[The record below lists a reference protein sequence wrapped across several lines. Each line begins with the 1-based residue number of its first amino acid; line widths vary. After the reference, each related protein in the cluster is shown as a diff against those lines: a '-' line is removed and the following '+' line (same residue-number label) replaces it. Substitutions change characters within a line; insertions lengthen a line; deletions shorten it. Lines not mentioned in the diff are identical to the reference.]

1 MLTDL
6 TDVCCLSLLLYLM
19 MPAELPK
26 SACSRSL
33 GKQYAPF
40 EWFCC
45 QTQHTCVLN
54 KPIFTSWHHAAP
66 YCTSHYLI
74 CTAQHAY
81 ISSSAAQHSTA
92 QHSTAQHS
100 TAQHSTARHGTAQ
113 HSTAQIHT
121 CIGHQALLLSS
132 ISSLF
137 SAANCS
143 SFWKALSVINPDSV
157 SLNLLNMG
165 DRAMESSLF
174 NSLLVAMYMFC
185 TLR

>member
-100 TAQHSTARHGTAQ
+100 TAQHGTARHGTAQ
-113 HSTAQIHT
+113 HSTDSHLHRPPSPVALINQLLILR
-121 CIGHQALLLSS
+121 CKLLL
-132 ISSLF
+132 
-137 SAANCS
+137 
-143 SFWKALSVINPDSV
+143 
-157 SLNLLNMG
+157 LL
-165 DRAMESSLF
+165 ESPQ
-174 NSLLVAMYMFC
+174 C
-185 TLR
+185 DQP